1 MGKYGKWI
9 GGALGWA
16 FGGPIGAI
24 LGFAFGSMIDG
35 ATVSTTNTDPRVGQ
49 TQKGDFIASLL
60 VLTAA
65 VMKAD
70 NKILR
75 SELDYVKNFFVRQ
88 FGVKFTEQKMLLLRE
103 ILKQDIPLYDVC
115 TQVKLNMDYES
126 RLQLIHFLFGISS
139 ADGQVHANEIAVIE
153 NIARLISI
161 STSDFTSIKA
171 MFIDDTDSAYKIL
184 EVSPDASDEEI
195 KKAYRRLAVM
205 YHPDK
210 VSHLGEEIQNSA
222 KEKFQKLNAA
232 YEKIKKQRGIV

>member
-24 LGFAFGSMIDG
+24 LGFAFGSMLDG
-35 ATVSTTNTDPRVGQ
+35 SSTSTVSETRDTSTK
-49 TQKGDFIASLL
+49 KGDFVASLL

-75 SELDYVKNFFVRQ
+75 SELDYVKNFFNRQ
-88 FGVKFTEQKMLLLRE
+88 FGVKFAEQKILLLRE
-103 ILKQDIPLYDVC
+103 ILKQDIPLFDVC
-115 TQVKLNMDYES
+115 NQVKLYMDYES

-139 ADGQVHANEIAVIE
+139 SDGQVHTNEIEVIE
-153 NIARLISI
+153 KIARYINI
-161 STSDFTSIKA
+161 STSDFISIKA
-171 MFIDDTDSAYKIL
+171 MFIEDTDSAYKIL
-184 EVSPDASDEEI
+184 EVSPEATDDEI
-195 KKAYRRLAVM
+195 KKAFRKLAVK

-232 YEKIKKQRGIV
+232 YEKIKKQRGIL

>member
-35 ATVSTTNTDPRVGQ
+35 STTSITESVERNTS

-75 SELDYVKNFFVRQ
+75 SELEYVKNFFVRQ

-103 ILKQDIPLYDVC
+103 ILKKDIPLFEVC

-126 RLQLIHFLFGISS
+126 RLQLIHFLLGISS
-139 ADGQVHANEIAVIE
+139 ADGQVHKNEIDVIE
-153 NIARLISI
+153 LIARYINLNSSDFISI
-161 STSDFTSIKA
+161 KS
-171 MFIDDTDSAYKIL
+171 MFIEETDSAYKIL
-184 EVSPDASDEEI
+184 EITPEANEEEI
-195 KKAYRRLAVM
+195 KKAYRKLAVK

-232 YEKIKKQRGIV
+232 YEKIKKQRGIT

>member
-35 ATVSTTNTDPRVGQ
+35 SSTSTIAEPSINT
-49 TQKGDFIASLL
+49 TQKGDFVASLL

-75 SELDYVKNFFVRQ
+75 SELEYVKNFFIRQ

-115 TQVKLNMDYES
+115 SQIKVNMDYES

-139 ADGQVHANEIAVIE
+139 ADGQVHKNEIDVIE
-153 NIARLISI
+153 SIARYINI
-161 STSDFTSIKA
+161 GTNDFISIKA
-171 MFIDDTDSAYKIL
+171 MFVEDTDSAYKIL
-184 EVSPDASDEEI
+184 EVSPEATDEEI
-195 KKAYRRLAVM
+195 KKAYRKLAIK

-210 VSHLGEEIQNSA
+210 VSHLGVEIQNSA